1 MKVPGI
7 FNLFNTVHII
17 YENKLTSQQYKSEPL
32 KHIKED
38 DDSIYKFYQQSYL
51 LKNPQFVESLRK
63 SPKYLDLV
71 ESVENFL
78 TEMRQT
84 KKLHKH

>member
-1 MKVPGI
+1 MKTNSLP
-7 FNLFNTVHII
+7 
-17 YENKLTSQQYKSEPL
+17 QQYKSEPL

-51 LKNPQFVESLRK
+51 LKDPQFVEAIKK
-63 SPKYLDLV
+63 SPEYLDLV

-78 TEMRQT
+78 TELRNHNY
-84 KKLHKH
+84 K

>member
-1 MKVPGI
+1 MTQSPFHKKICSQDSVETNSLP
-7 FNLFNTVHII
+7 
-17 YENKLTSQQYKSEPL
+17 QQYKSEPL

-63 SPKYLDLV
+63 SPEYLYLV

-78 TEMRQT
+78 TELRN
-84 KKLHKH
+84 HKSEKNK

>member
-1 MKVPGI
+1 MTQSPFHKKICSQDSVETNSLP
-7 FNLFNTVHII
+7 
-17 YENKLTSQQYKSEPL
+17 QQYKSEPL

-51 LKNPQFVESLRK
+51 FKDPQFVDAIKK
-63 SPKYLDLV
+63 SPEYLDLV

-78 TEMRQT
+78 TELRN
-84 KKLHKH
+84 HKSEKNK